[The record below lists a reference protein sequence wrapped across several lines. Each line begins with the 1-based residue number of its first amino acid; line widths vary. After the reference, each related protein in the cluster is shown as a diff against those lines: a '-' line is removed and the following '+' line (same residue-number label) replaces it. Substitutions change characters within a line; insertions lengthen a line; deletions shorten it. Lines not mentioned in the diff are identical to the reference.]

1 MFMVSYNQPR
11 IKPKRQSSW
20 NEKDHEIMEPFMND
34 NSVMNIFT
42 TLLNHQNLF
51 KRWLVFANHVL
62 FKSSLPAKEKEIAI
76 LRIGYLCKCEY
87 EWAQHVVIARRVG
100 LDDDIIEE
108 IKKGEDSTKFNEL
121 QRLVIRSVNELHDHA
136 SISDETW
143 SSLEKHYSKEQLIDL
158 VFTVGQ
164 YNLVSM
170 ALNSFKVQIDDRVAS
185 QVNVDFSK

>member
-1 MFMVSYNQPR
+1 MVSYNHPR

-20 NEKDHEIMEPFMND
+20 NEKDHEIMEPFLKD

-42 TLLNHQNLF
+42 TLLNHQSLF
-51 KRWLVFANHVL
+51 KRWLVFANHIL
-62 FKSSLPAKEKEIAI
+62 FKSSIPAKEKEIAI

-108 IKKGEDSTKFNEL
+108 IKKGEESTKLNEL
-121 QRLVIRSVNELHDHA
+121 QRLVIRSVNELHEHA

-143 SSLEKHYSKEQLIDL
+143 SSLAKHYSKEQLIDL

>member
-1 MFMVSYNQPR
+1 MASYNQPR

-20 NEKDHEIMEPFMND
+20 NEKDHEIMGPFVND
-34 NSVMNIFT
+34 NYVMNIFT

-51 KRWLVFANHVL
+51 KRWLVFANHIL

-108 IKKGEDSTKFNEL
+108 IKKGEESTKFNEL

-143 SSLEKHYSKEQLIDL
+143 CSLEKHYSEEQLIDL